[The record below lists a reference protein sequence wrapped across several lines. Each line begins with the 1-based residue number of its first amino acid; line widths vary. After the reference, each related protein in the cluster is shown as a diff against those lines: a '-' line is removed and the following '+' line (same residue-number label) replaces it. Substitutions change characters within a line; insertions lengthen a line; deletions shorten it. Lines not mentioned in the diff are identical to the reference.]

1 MVTLAYCR
9 PVNNSVIEE
18 ARPGNSFP
26 PLLTNEYAD
35 FQHVEIDSDR
45 QWSREEECALVTLRR
60 QGKTFQEIASR
71 LRRKEF
77 AVACKY
83 LDIVPLP
90 SMDGRRPNPVTPE
103 PVAKE
108 ELSVC
113 VMWIGYHPSSL
124 KRWIYRYTE
133 FHYESES
140 GF

>member
-1 MVTLAYCR
+1 MEEIRPENTL
-9 PVNNSVIEE
+9 
-18 ARPGNSFP
+18 P
-26 PLLTNEYAD
+26 PLLTDEYAD
-35 FQHVEIDSDR
+35 LQRFELDSDR
-45 QWSREEECALVTLRR
+45 QWSREEEWVLVTLRR

-71 LRRKEF
+71 LCRKEF

-90 SMDGRRPNPVTPE
+90 STDGRRPNPVTPK
-103 PVAKE
+103 PAVKE

-113 VMWIGYHPSSL
+113 VLWIGYDPSSL
-124 KRWIYRYTE
+124 KRWIYRHME